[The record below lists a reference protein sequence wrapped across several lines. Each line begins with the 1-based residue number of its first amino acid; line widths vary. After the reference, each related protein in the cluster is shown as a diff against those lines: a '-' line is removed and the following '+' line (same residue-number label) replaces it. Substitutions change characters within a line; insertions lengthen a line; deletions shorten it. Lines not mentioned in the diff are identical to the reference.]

1 MAIMTVMRCCSRYIF
16 RQTFWPLVFI
26 TVAVAGVIWLTQSL
40 RFLDLVINRNLPVRT
55 FLSLALLAQP
65 MMMSVLL
72 PIATFA
78 AVMFTFTK
86 MAMDSELV
94 VLRASGLSQP
104 ALARPALALAG
115 LVTVLCYVLTLYL
128 MPLAHGGFTDL
139 KFSIRSDYSHL
150 LLREGVFN
158 TIMDDLTVYVRD
170 RNSNGEL
177 LGILIHDARTPDKP
191 VTMMAE
197 RGALV
202 QTAEG
207 PRVVMVNGNRQ
218 VVGRKSGQLTLLNF
232 DRYTF
237 DLGTVTRTPKTRWRK
252 PRERYLHELLLP
264 DDSREDRRNA
274 AKLKAEGH
282 QRLVSP
288 LLALAFTLIGLA
300 TLLSGEFNRRGQVKR
315 VLTAVCLVVVVQS
328 ASLGLHYLAAS
339 IPAVVPLMYLNPL
352 AVIAVAYYVLVHHRR
367 HSKPALL
374 SNLSVRV

>member
-1 MAIMTVMRCCSRYIF
+1 MTAMRCCTRYIF
-16 RQTFWPLVFI
+16 RQTFWPLVFV
-26 TVAVAGVIWLTQSL
+26 TVTMAGVVWLTQSL
-40 RFLDLVINRNLPVRT
+40 NFLDLVINRNLPVGI
-55 FLSLALLAQP
+55 FLSLSILALP

-72 PIATFA
+72 PIAMFA
-78 AVMFTFTK
+78 AVTFTFTK
-86 MAMDSELV
+86 LTIDSELV
-94 VLRASGLSQP
+94 ILRASGISQP

-115 LVTVLCYVLTLYL
+115 LVTLLCYALTLYL
-128 MPLAHGGFTDL
+128 MPLAHRNFRDL
-139 KFSIRSDYSHL
+139 KFAIRGNYSYIM
-150 LLREGVFN
+150 LREGVFN
-158 TIMDDLTVYVRD
+158 TIMDGLTVYVRARD
-170 RNSNGEL
+170 SNGEL
-177 LGILIHDARTPDKP
+177 LGILVHDSRTPGKP
-191 VTMMAE
+191 VTVMAE

-218 VVGRKSGQLTLLNF
+218 VVERKRGQLSLLNF

-237 DLGTVTRTPKTRWRK
+237 DLGAVTKARETRWRK

-352 AVIAVAYYVLVHHRR
+352 AVIAVAYYVLAHHRR
-367 HSKPALL
+367 HGKPALL

>member
-1 MAIMTVMRCCSRYIF
+1 MTVMRCCSRYIL
-16 RQTFWPLVFI
+16 RQTFWPLVFV
-26 TVAVAGVIWLTQSL
+26 TVAMAGVIWLTQSL
-40 RFLDLVINRNLPVRT
+40 RFLDLVINKNLPVRT

-72 PIATFA
+72 PIAMFA

-86 MAMDSELV
+86 MTVDSELV
-94 VLRASGLSQP
+94 ILRASGLSQP
-104 ALARPALALAG
+104 ALARPALAVAG
-115 LVTVLCYVLTLYL
+115 LVTVLCYALTLYV
-128 MPLAHGGFTDL
+128 MPLAHRGFRDL
-139 KFSIRSDYSHL
+139 KFSIRSDYSHI

-158 TIMDDLTVYVRD
+158 TITDDLTVYVRA

-177 LGILIHDARTPDKP
+177 LGILVHDDRAPGKP

-218 VVGRKSGQLTLLNF
+218 VVGRERGELTLLNF

-237 DLGTVTRTPKTRWRK
+237 DLGAVTKSPATHWRK
-252 PRERYLHELLLP
+252 PRERYLHELFFP
-264 DDSREDRRNA
+264 DDTAEDRRNA
-274 AKLKAEGH
+274 AELKAEGH

-300 TLLSGEFNRRGQVKR
+300 TLLSGEFSRRGQVKR
-315 VLTAVCLVVVVQS
+315 VLVAVCLVIIVQS
-328 ASLGLHYLAAS
+328 ASLGLHHVAGS
-339 IPAVVPLMYLNPL
+339 MPAVVPLMYLTPL
-352 AVIAVAYYVLVHHRR
+352 AVIAVAHGVLVHHRR
-367 HSKPALL
+367 RRKPSLA
-374 SNLSVRV
+374 SNLAAGV